1 MLRRYMIGVVA
12 ARTGDEMSGP
22 ALLVAGLAATGSPLL
37 GASLLAGLTV
47 SAAVGGPLLGVLL
60 DRARRPGRLLA
71 CCLLGYASGL
81 LLVAAGVGRVPG
93 PALVALAVVTGL
105 AGPAL
110 TGGWTGQLPL
120 VSGPDQGRL
129 ARATALDAMTYN
141 IAGLAGPAA
150 VGVIAAAAGGTAA
163 VLISVAL
170 LLIALPTAWTLPTRH
185 PHNKP
190 THNQPHPLP
199 TPTHPTSDRPAR
211 NRPIGHDLPTGDEQI
226 GEPGRFGRFASPV
239 RAAGAVAREMAAGVR
254 AVLGNRVLGRATVG
268 SMVSCAGAGMFVVS
282 APVLGLELTGDSS
295 RGTLLLAVTAAAGL
309 AANGLLAWRGGPRRR
324 NRTPAWDT
332 TLAWSTALVGA
343 GMALAAM
350 AATATTGTA
359 VAGTAL
365 AETAVTANAPAETP
379 PAETAPA
386 GTALARDPAGTTP
399 TQTTSAGTGL
409 AGTALVGTA
418 AAYWIAVVAAGLVG
432 VGEGPQLTALF
443 AVRQREAP
451 AKLRSQVFTTGASL
465 KITSF
470 AVGSALAG
478 PLSAHSAAAALL
490 TGAALQAVAVCILRR
505 RRSQQA

>member
-1 MLRRYMIGVVA
+1 MLTRYMAGVVA

-71 CCLLGYASGL
+71 CCLLGYAAGL

-93 PALVALAVVTGL
+93 TALVALAVVTGL

-120 VSGPDQGRL
+120 VSGPDRGRL

-141 IAGLAGPAA
+141 VAGLAGPAA
-150 VGVIAAAAGGTAA
+150 VGVVAAVAGGTAA
-163 VLISVAL
+163 VLVSVAL
-170 LLIALPTAWTLPTRH
+170 LLTALPAAWTLPTRTPRH
-185 PHNKP
+185 W
-190 THNQPHPLP
+190 P
-199 TPTHPTSDRPAR
+199 TPAHPTSDLPAG
-211 NRPIGHDLPTGDEQI
+211 NRPV
-226 GEPGRFGRFASPV
+226 GERRRFGRVASPV
-239 RAAGAVAREMAAGVR
+239 RAAGAVGREMAAGVR
-254 AVLGNRVLGRATVG
+254 AVLGNRVLGRATAG

-324 NRTPAWDT
+324 NTAPAWDR

-343 GMALAAM
+343 GMALAA
-350 AATATTGTA
+350 T
-359 VAGTAL
+359 
-365 AETAVTANAPAETP
+365 
-379 PAETAPA
+379 
-386 GTALARDPAGTTP
+386 
-399 TQTTSAGTGL
+399 
-409 AGTALVGTA
+409 AGTALVG
-418 AAYWIAVVAAGLVG
+418 AYWIAVVAAGLVG
-432 VGEGPQLTALF
+432 MGEGPQLTALF

-451 AKLRSQVFTTGASL
+451 AGLRSQVFTTGASL

-478 PLSAHSAAAALL
+478 PLSTHSAAAALL
-490 TGAALQAVAVCILRR
+490 TGAALQAVAVCVLLRR
-505 RRSQQA
+505 RG

>member
-1 MLRRYMIGVVA
+1 MLTRYMAGVVA

-71 CCLLGYASGL
+71 CCLLGYATGL
-81 LLVAAGVGRVPG
+81 LLVAGGVGRVPG
-93 PALVALAVVTGL
+93 TALVALAVVTGL

-120 VSGPDQGRL
+120 VSGPDRGRL

-141 IAGLAGPAA
+141 VAGLAGPAA
-150 VGVIAAAAGGTAA
+150 VGVIAAATDGTAA
-163 VLISVAL
+163 VLVSVAL
-170 LLIALPTAWTLPTRH
+170 LLTALPTAWTLPTRTPQNRPTRAH
-185 PHNKP
+185 PPSARPHD
-190 THNQPHPLP
+190 QPALA
-199 TPTHPTSDRPAR
+199 HPTSDRPAD
-211 NRPIGHDLPTGDEQI
+211 NRPIGGDLPAGGRPD
-226 GEPGRFGRFASPV
+226 GERRRFGGLSSPV

-254 AVLGNRVLGRATVG
+254 AVLGNRVLGRATAG

-282 APVLGLELTGDSS
+282 APVLGLELMGDSS

-309 AANGLLAWRGGPRRR
+309 AANGLLAWHGGPRRR
-324 NRTPAWDT
+324 NPTPAWDA

-343 GMALAAM
+343 GMALAA
-350 AATATTGTA
+350 T
-359 VAGTAL
+359 
-365 AETAVTANAPAETP
+365 
-379 PAETAPA
+379 
-386 GTALARDPAGTTP
+386 
-399 TQTTSAGTGL
+399 AGTGL
-409 AGTALVGTA
+409 VGT
-418 AAYWIAVVAAGLVG
+418 YWIAVVAAVLVG
-432 VGEGPQLTALF
+432 MGEGPQLTALF

-451 AKLRSQVFTTGASL
+451 AGLRSQVFTTGASL

-478 PLSAHSAAAALL
+478 PLSTHSATAALL
-490 TGAALQAVAVCILRR
+490 TGAALQAVAVCVLLRR
-505 RRSQQA
+505 RGWRASAGGAGTGRR

>member
-1 MLRRYMIGVVA
+1 MLSRYIAGVVA

-71 CCLLGYASGL
+71 WCLLGYATGL

-93 PALVALAVVTGL
+93 TALVALAMVTGL

-120 VSGPDQGRL
+120 VSGPDRQRL

-141 IAGLAGPAA
+141 VAGLAGPAA
-150 VGVIAAAAGGTAA
+150 VGVVAAMAGGTTA
-163 VLISVAL
+163 VLVSVAL
-170 LLIALPTAWTLPTRH
+170 LLSALPTAWTLPTRDDRAH
-185 PHNKP
+185 DRLAHDGPVCEGP
-190 THNQPHPLP
+190 TRERRRAGLLAS
-199 TPTHPTSDRPAR
+199 TAR
-211 NRPIGHDLPTGDEQI
+211 AGREVA
-226 GEPGRFGRFASPV
+226 GEV
-239 RAAGAVAREMAAGVR
+239 VAGVR
-254 AVLGNRVLGRATVG
+254 VVLGNRVLWRATAG
-268 SMVSCAGAGMFVVS
+268 SMISCAGTGMFVVS
-282 APVLGLELTGDSS
+282 APVLGLELSGDSG

-309 AANGLLAWRGGPRRR
+309 AANGLLAWRGGSRRR
-324 NRTPAWDT
+324 KATPPWDA
-332 TLAWSTALVGA
+332 TLVWATALVGA
-343 GMALAAM
+343 GMAVA
-350 AATATTGTA
+350 A
-359 VAGTAL
+359 VAG
-365 AETAVTANAPAETP
+365 
-379 PAETAPA
+379 
-386 GTALARDPAGTTP
+386 
-399 TQTTSAGTGL
+399 
-409 AGTALVGTA
+409 LVGMSVAEPSVEGPPGMGA
-418 AAYWIAVVAAGLVG
+418 AVAGAYWVAVVGAGLVG

-451 AKLRSQVFTTGASL
+451 AGLRSQVFTTGASL

-490 TGAALQAVAVCILRR
+490 AGAVTQLVAVCVLAHRR
-505 RRSQQA
+505 ARRASAESR

>member
-1 MLRRYMIGVVA
+1 MLTRYMAGVVA

-71 CCLLGYASGL
+71 CCLLGYATGL
-81 LLVAAGVGRVPG
+81 LLVAGGVGRVPG
-93 PALVALAVVTGL
+93 TALVALAVVTGL

-120 VSGPDQGRL
+120 VSGPDRGRL

-141 IAGLAGPAA
+141 VAGLAGPAA
-150 VGVIAAAAGGTAA
+150 VGVIAAVAGGPAA
-163 VLISVAL
+163 VLVSAAL
-170 LLIALPTAWTLPTRH
+170 LLTALPAAWTLPRRTPQNR
-185 PHNKP
+185 P
-190 THNQPHPLP
+190 THAHPTSAPPTGARPHDRPALDHP
-199 TPTHPTSDRPAR
+199 TLDRPTHAHPTSDLPAG
-211 NRPIGHDLPTGDEQI
+211 NRPS
-226 GEPGRFGRFASPV
+226 GERRRFGGLSSPV
-239 RAAGAVAREMAAGVR
+239 RAAGAVAREMAAGIR
-254 AVLGNRVLGRATVG
+254 AVLGNRVLGRATAG

-324 NRTPAWDT
+324 NPAPAWDA

-343 GMALAAM
+343 GMTLAAM
-350 AATATTGTA
+350 
-359 VAGTAL
+359 
-365 AETAVTANAPAETP
+365 
-379 PAETAPA
+379 
-386 GTALARDPAGTTP
+386 
-399 TQTTSAGTGL
+399 
-409 AGTALVGTA
+409 AGTALVG
-418 AAYWIAVVAAGLVG
+418 AYWIAVVAAGLVG
-432 VGEGPQLTALF
+432 AGEGPQLTALF
-443 AVRQREAP
+443 AVRHREAP
-451 AKLRSQVFTTGASL
+451 AGLRSQVFTTGASL

-478 PLSAHSAAAALL
+478 PLSTQSATAALL
-490 TGAALQAVAVCILRR
+490 TGAALQAVAVHVLLRR
-505 RRSQQA
+505 RGSRASAGDAGTDRP